1 MCHSCPTMWV
11 YVDAE
16 LRNQYAGDL
25 MRVASGIVDDFS
37 QAFRALIRRPRFS
50 IFAAL
55 VLSLGIGMT
64 TALFSLTYGVLL
76 KPLPFPQQD
85 RLVVAWKGDFKD
97 PGYVGE
103 LSCPEF
109 RDWQARSQAFDKLA
123 AMPTTVYGYSVAL
136 TGFGDPVQLERSTVT
151 ADFFSVLG
159 VQPAL
164 GRAFASSDDNPAA
177 APVVI
182 LHHALWKNRFHS
194 DSSIIGKDVALSGKA
209 YAVIGVMP
217 AGFDF
222 PAGAD
227 LWTPLG
233 LNESAWDNRNATFLQ
248 VIGRLGPRVSL
259 EKAKS
264 DLTSVMAAVN
274 SQHPEISDASQF
286 PVIGPVANY
295 IFGDSRP
302 AIFLL
307 WGASLLLL
315 VIACANITSLLLARA
330 IVRQKEVALRIAL
343 GATGRNLLRQFLAEG
358 LILAAAGILGGC
370 LIARALIALT
380 IRVAPPGIS
389 RLDSV
394 ELNIFS
400 FLFAC
405 AVSLGIAFTF
415 GIAPALLTMKRDV
428 RDLLNEGT
436 SRMAVSRRGAFL
448 RKVLIVAEVAVTML
462 LLVCAGAAV
471 HSFYDLQQIPL
482 GFTSEHTLTAQLPL
496 ANLGAAE
503 RKAFFI
509 ELLDRLRS
517 HGEVSA
523 AGAVLLRPLEGT
535 IGWDSEYQAR
545 GQDVYDAKRNP
556 ISNFEVVT
564 RGYFAAL
571 GTPLLAGRDF
581 TSHDDEASQPVM
593 IVSQS
598 LAQQRFGSVSEAVG
612 KQIKMGRPE
621 DEGGWLTVVG
631 VVADA
636 QYRQLG
642 TLRHDIFLPFL
653 QTKVPVRYVVVRTK
667 ADPNAFVP
675 VLRQEVSAIDKNQPV
690 AKIRTLQQ
698 LVDDAKDGPRLSI
711 LLLGVFAVFAAFLA
725 ALGVYGLVSDSILQ
739 RRREIG
745 IRMALGAQPSNV
757 LLFITR
763 GEMLSVCMGECIGLF
778 SSVAAFQAYG
788 HFLYHAQRF
797 DFMSLVITLLIL
809 SSVTLTAC
817 LFPVLRTTEARLCDL
832 LID

>member
-1 MCHSCPTMWV
+1 
-11 YVDAE
+11 
-16 LRNQYAGDL
+16 
-25 MRVASGIVDDFS
+25 MRVASGIVDDLS
-37 QAFRALIRRPRFS
+37 QAFRALIRHPRFS
-50 IFAAL
+50 VFASL

-85 RLVVAWKGDFKD
+85 RLVVAWKGDTKD

-109 RDWQARSQAFDKLA
+109 RDWQARSHAFEKLA

-136 TGFGDPVQLERSTVT
+136 TGFGDPVQLERSEVT
-151 ADFFSVLG
+151 ADFFSLLG
-159 VQPAL
+159 VAPAL
-164 GRAFASSDDNPAA
+164 GRTFASSDDNPSA
-177 APVVI
+177 APVAV
-182 LHHALWKNRFHS
+182 LHYSLWKNRFHS
-194 DSSIIGKDVALSGKA
+194 DPSLIGKTISLSAEA
-209 YAVIGVMP
+209 YMVIGVMP
-217 AGFDF
+217 PGFDF
-222 PAGAD
+222 PQGAE

-233 LNESAWDNRNATFLQ
+233 LDARFWNDRDATFLQ
-248 VIGRLGPRVSL
+248 AIGRLRPGVSL
-259 EKAKS
+259 EQAKN
-264 DLTSVMAAVN
+264 DLTAVLATIN
-274 SQHPEISDASQF
+274 AEHPEISDTPQF
-286 PVIGPVANY
+286 PVIGPIANY
-295 IFGDSRP
+295 IFGDSKP

-330 IVRQKEVALRIAL
+330 IVREKEVALRIAL
-343 GATGRNLLRQFLAEG
+343 GATSRNLLRQFLAEG
-358 LILAAAGILGGC
+358 LILAAAGVLGGC
-370 LIARALIALT
+370 LIARALLALT
-380 IRVAPPGIS
+380 IRVAPPGIP

-405 AVSLGIAFTF
+405 AISLGIALTF
-415 GIAPALLTMKRDV
+415 GLAPALLTMKRDL

-436 SRMAVSRRGAFL
+436 SRIAVSRRGAFL

-482 GFTSEHTLTAQLPL
+482 GFTPEHTLTAQLPL
-496 ANLGAAE
+496 ANLAAAE

-509 ELLDRLRS
+509 ELLDRIRS
-517 HGEVSA
+517 HGEVSE
-523 AGAVLLRPLEGT
+523 AGAVLLRPLEGA

-545 GQDVYDAKRNP
+545 GQDMYDAKRNP

-564 RGYFAAL
+564 PGYFAAL

-581 TSHDDEASQPVM
+581 TPHDNEAGQPVM

-598 LAQQRFGSVSEAVG
+598 LAQQRFGSASEAVG

-621 DEGGWLTVVG
+621 DDGTWLTVVG

-642 TLRHDIFLPFL
+642 TLRHDIFRPFL
-653 QTKVPVRYVVVRTK
+653 QTKVPIRYVVVRTK
-667 ADPNAFVP
+667 TDPDSFVP
-675 VLRQEVSAIDKNQPV
+675 VLRQEVRAMDKNQPV
-690 AKIRTLQQ
+690 AKVRTIQQ
-698 LVDDAKDGPRLSI
+698 LVDGAKAGPRLSI
-711 LLLGVFAVFAAFLA
+711 LLLGVFGVFAAFLA

-757 LLFITR
+757 LLFIAR
-763 GEMLSVCMGECIGLF
+763 GEMGSVLVGECIGFGL
-778 SSVAAFQAYG
+778 SLGVLQGYA
-788 HFLYHAQRF
+788 HFLYTRGF
-797 DFMSLVITLLIL
+797 DFFSIAITLLIL
-809 SSVTLTAC
+809 SSITLTAC
-817 LFPVLRTTEARLCDL
+817 LFPILGATQARLCDL
-832 LID
+832 LVD